1 MPMTMSTPAA
11 PAQARALDARLMTLL
26 AMTMFTAAGS
36 IHFQTSMLGAIAQEL
51 GADTGAVGWVPTMTF
66 AGFVSGIVFIVPLGD
81 RADKRRLILTQHVA
95 LVASLL
101 AMALAPSLAV
111 LAGLSFVM
119 ATVSCFSQN
128 ILPFVTELA
137 RPNERG
143 RAVATILTALFLG
156 ILFARVVGGAVAS
169 TLGWRWMYVISAA
182 MLAALGPALARRL
195 PAAPPKTTLPYR
207 SLIGSLAHLVRS
219 NDGLRRAS
227 ATQFLIGICYGGF
240 WATLAP
246 MLISLHGLGPA
257 QIGLMAIPGSAGIF
271 AARPAG
277 RWMDRRGVVPVVT
290 TGVGLVLGAFVVF
303 GFAALWIGAVVIGA
317 VLLDCGLRSAMVA
330 NQTLINSQVPDARS
344 RFNTIFAAHVWGG
357 NATGALLGSVAL
369 AHAGW
374 LAVCAIG
381 MVSAACA
388 LVLQRRA
395 PGGALKRDP

>member
-1 MPMTMSTPAA
+1 MPAAA
-11 PAQARALDARLMTLL
+11 PAPRALEARLMTLL
-26 AMTMFTAAGS
+26 AATMFAAAGS
-36 IHFQTSMLGAIAQEL
+36 IHFQTAMLGAIAQEF
-51 GADTGAVGWVPTMTF
+51 GASAAETGWVPTMTF
-66 AGFVSGIVFIVPLGD
+66 AGFVLGIIFIVPLGD
-81 RADKRRLILTQHVA
+81 RADKRRLLLMQHVA
-95 LVASLL
+95 LIASLL
-101 AMALAPSLAV
+101 AMAVAPSLAV

-119 ATVSCFSQN
+119 GAVSCFSQN
-128 ILPFVTELA
+128 ILPFVAELA

-156 ILFARVVGGAVAS
+156 ILFARVGGGMVAS

-182 MLAALGPALARRL
+182 MLTALGPALLLRL
-195 PAAPPKTTLPYR
+195 PAAPPKTALPYR
-207 SLIGSLAHLVRS
+207 TLIGSLLHLVRT
-219 NDGLRRAS
+219 NADLRRAS
-227 ATQFLIGICYGGF
+227 ATQFLLGICYGGF

-290 TGVGLVLGAFVVF
+290 TGVGLVLAAFVAF
-303 GFAALWIGAVVIGA
+303 GFAAAWIGAVVVGA
-317 VLLDCGLRSAMVA
+317 VLLDSGLRSAMVA

-357 NATGALLGSVAL
+357 NATGALLASTAL

-381 MVSAACA
+381 IMSATCA
-388 LVLQRRA
+388 LLLQRRA
-395 PGGALKRDP
+395 RGLLKRDP

>member
-1 MPMTMSTPAA
+1 MPLPAD
-11 PAQARALDARLMTLL
+11 PAVPPRPLDARLMTLL
-26 AMTMFTAAGS
+26 AITMFAAAGS
-36 IHFQTSMLGAIAQEL
+36 IHFQTAMLGAIAQEF
-51 GADTGAVGWVPTMTF
+51 GADAAATGWVPTMTF

-81 RADKRRLILTQHVA
+81 RADKRRLILMQHAA

-101 AMALAPSLAV
+101 AMALAPSLAA
-111 LAGLSFVM
+111 LAALSFVTG
-119 ATVSCFSQN
+119 TVSCFSQN
-128 ILPFVTELA
+128 ILPFVAELS
-137 RPNERG
+137 RPSERG

-156 ILFARVVGGAVAS
+156 ILFARVGGGVVAS

-182 MLAALGPALARRL
+182 MLAALGPALVLWL
-195 PAAPPKTTLPYR
+195 PPAPPKTALPYR
-207 SLIGSLAHLVRS
+207 TLIGSLAHLVRT
-219 NDGLRRAS
+219 NADLRRAS
-227 ATQFLIGICYGGF
+227 ATQFLLGICYGGF

-246 MLISLHGLGPA
+246 MLIALHGLGPA

-290 TGVGLVLGAFVVF
+290 TGVGLVLAAFIAF
-303 GFAALWIGAVVIGA
+303 GFAAWWVGAVVVGA
-317 VLLDCGLRSAMVA
+317 VLLDSGLRSAMVA

-357 NATGALLGSVAL
+357 NATGAFLASTAL

-381 MVSAACA
+381 VVSAGCA
-388 LVLQRRA
+388 LALQRRA
-395 PGGALKRDP
+395 ARRAAVREAR